1 MNKEEIINKKY
12 LTDSGL
18 AIDLMEG
25 KLDIDNPLIKNA
37 ITQIGAYNEI
47 YNESSLS
54 RVIVRYNFTD
64 NTIIG
69 SKLLYDTIDAIYV
82 NGEMFDIK
90 NLVVESD
97 NVSLPVGYT
106 GEHVVEFDLGSAIF
120 RESAMLGS
128 ANYTIVEVPDKNN
141 PVARANGYEF
151 VDLGLPSGTLWATKN
166 IGANTPTE
174 PGLYFPWASTT
185 GYKNATEHKF
195 DFNEGNTP
203 YIDNAE
209 IYKYQAQGDTN
220 TGVHDDKLELDIED
234 DVAAFNMGGAW
245 RMPSKAQFEEL
256 SNNTDKSWTTIDGVN
271 GYKLTSKKNNDLF
284 IFIPA
289 AGYYTGSL
297 LSTAGS
303 YGYVWSRSL
312 RPDNSRKAYNS
323 EFSSGF
329 FSPSSNYTRYCG
341 FNIRGVL

>member
-18 AIDLMEG
+18 AIDLMED
-25 KLDIDNPLIKNA
+25 KLDIDNPLIRNA
-37 ITQIGAYNEI
+37 VTQIGAYNEV
-47 YNESSLS
+47 YP

-64 NTIIG
+64 NTMLG
-69 SKLLYDTIDAIYV
+69 SKLLYDAIDALYV
-82 NGEMFDIK
+82 DGEEFDIK
-90 NLVVESD
+90 NLVVES
-97 NVSLPVGYT
+97 NKVSLPTGYT

-141 PVARANGYEF
+141 PITHANGYEF

-203 YIDNAE
+203 YIDSAK
-209 IYKYQAQGDTN
+209 IYKYQAKDDTN
-220 TGVHDDKLELDIED
+220 TGVHDNKLELDIED
-234 DVAAFNMGGAW
+234 DAAAFNMGGGW
-245 RMPSKAQFEEL
+245 RIPSTDQFAEL
-256 SNNTDKSWTTIDGVN
+256 SKNTDKSWTSIDGVN
-271 GYKLTSKKNNDLF
+271 GYKLTSKKNSDLF

-289 AGYYTGSL
+289 AGFCYESSL
-297 LSTAGS
+297 TSVGLDGV
-303 YGYVWSRSL
+303 VWSRSL
-312 RPDNSRKAYNS
+312 RLDDSRQAHELYFNS
-323 EFSSGF
+323 EHFN
-329 FSPSSNYTRYCG
+329 PSNYIGRYYG
-341 FNIRGVL
+341 FSVRGVL

>member
-18 AIDLMEG
+18 AIDLMED
-25 KLDIDNPLIKNA
+25 KLDIDNPIIRNA
-37 ITQIGAYNEI
+37 ITQIGAYNEV
-47 YNESSLS
+47 YP

-64 NTIIG
+64 NTMLG
-69 SKLLYDTIDAIYV
+69 QKLLYDAIDALYV
-82 NGEMFDIK
+82 DGEGFDIK
-90 NLVVESD
+90 NLVVES
-97 NVSLPVGYT
+97 NKVSLPAGYT

-128 ANYTIVEVPDKNN
+128 AKYTIVKVPDKNN

-195 DFNEGNTP
+195 DFSEGNTP
-203 YIDNAE
+203 YIDNTK
-209 IYKYQAQGDTN
+209 IYKYQAKGDTN
-220 TGVHDDKLELDIED
+220 AGVHDNKLELGIED
-234 DVAAFNMGGAW
+234 DAAAFNMGGDW

-256 SNNTDKSWTTIDGVN
+256 NNNTDKSWTTIDGVN
-271 GYKLTSKKNNDLF
+271 GYKLTSKKNSDLF

-289 AGYYTGSL
+289 AGYCNESSLNLVGS
-297 LSTAGS
+297 S
-303 YGYVWSRSL
+303 GYVWSRSL
-312 RPDNSRKAYNS
+312 RIGVSRHAHGLGFGSGSFIPPNYDYRCYG
-323 EFSSGF
+323 FSV
-329 FSPSSNYTRYCG
+329 
-341 FNIRGVL
+341 RGVL

>member
-1 MNKEEIINKKY
+1 MDKHEIINKKY

-18 AIDLMEG
+18 AIDFMED
-25 KLDIDNPLIKNA
+25 KLDIDNSIIRNA
-37 ITQIGAYNEI
+37 VTQIGAYDEI
-47 YNESSLS
+47 YNEPSRS

-64 NTIIG
+64 NTMLG
-69 SKLLYDTIDAIYV
+69 QKMLYDAIDAIYV
-82 NGEMFDIK
+82 DGEEFDIK

-120 RESAMLGS
+120 RENAMLGS

-141 PVARANGYEF
+141 PITHANGYEF

-185 GYKNATEHKF
+185 GYKNATEHRF

-203 YIDNAE
+203 YIDNTK
-209 IYKYQAQGDTN
+209 IYKYQAKDDTN
-220 TGVHDDKLELDIED
+220 AGVHDDKLELDIED
-234 DVAAFNMGGAW
+234 DAAAFNMGGAW
-245 RMPSKAQFEEL
+245 RIPSKDQFDEL
-256 SNNTDKSWTTIDGVN
+256 DVNTNRSWTTIDGVN
-271 GYKLTSKKNNDLF
+271 GYKFTSEKNSEF

-289 AGYYTGSL
+289 AGYCDGF
-297 LSTAGS
+297 LSV
-303 YGYVWSRSL
+303 VWVRMVSFGPAVCS
-312 RPDNSRKAYNS
+312 
-323 EFSSGF
+323 
-329 FSPSSNYTRYCG
+329 
-341 FNIRGVL
+341 

>member
-18 AIDLMEG
+18 AIDLMED
-25 KLDIDNPLIKNA
+25 KLDIDNPLIRNA

-47 YNESSLS
+47 YP

-64 NTIIG
+64 NTMLG
-69 SKLLYDTIDAIYV
+69 SKLLYDAIDALYV
-82 NGEMFDIK
+82 DGEEFDIK
-90 NLVVESD
+90 NLVVES
-97 NVSLPVGYT
+97 NKVSLPAGYT

-128 ANYTIVEVPDKNN
+128 ANYTIVKVPDKNN

-166 IGANTPTE
+166 IGANSPTE
-174 PGLYFPWASTT
+174 YGLYFPWASTT

-203 YIDNAE
+203 YIDNAK
-209 IYKYQAQGDTN
+209 IYKYQAKDDTN

-234 DVAAFNMGGAW
+234 DAAAFNMGGAW
-245 RMPSKAQFEEL
+245 RMPSKDQFNEL
-256 SNNTDKSWTTIDGVN
+256 RNNTDKSWTSIDGVN
-271 GYKLTSKKNNDLF
+271 GYKLTSKKNSDLF
-284 IFIPA
+284 IFIPV
-289 AGYYTGSL
+289 AGYCYGS
-297 LSTAGS
+297 SFDGAGS
-303 YGYVWSRSL
+303 DGFVWSRSL
-312 RPDNSRKAYNS
+312 FPGDSRYAYDLYFNS
-323 EFSSGF
+323 EGFGYSDSNDRYFGFSV
-329 FSPSSNYTRYCG
+329 
-341 FNIRGVL
+341 RGVL

>member
-25 KLDIDNPLIKNA
+25 KLDIDNPIIRNA
-37 ITQIGAYNEI
+37 VTQIGAYNEV
-47 YNESSLS
+47 YP

-64 NTIIG
+64 NTMLG
-69 SKLLYDTIDAIYV
+69 QKMLYDAIDAIYV
-82 NGEMFDIK
+82 DGEEFDIK
-90 NLVVESD
+90 NLVVES
-97 NVSLPVGYT
+97 NKVSLPAGYT

-120 RESAMLGS
+120 RESVMFGS

-141 PVARANGYEF
+141 PITHANGYEF

-195 DFNEGNTP
+195 DFSEGNTP
-203 YIDNAE
+203 YIDDTK
-209 IYKYQAQGDTN
+209 IYKYQAKGDTN
-220 TGVHDDKLELDIED
+220 AGVHDNKLELGIED
-234 DVAAFNMGGAW
+234 DAAAFNMGGDW
-245 RMPSKAQFEEL
+245 RIPSKAQFEEL

-271 GYKLTSKKNNDLF
+271 GYKLTSKKNSDLF

-289 AGYYTGSL
+289 AGYCYGSS
-297 LSTAGS
+297 LSNVGS
-303 YGYVWSRSL
+303 GGYVWSRSL
-312 RPDNSRKAYNS
+312 RLDDSRYAHYLN
-323 EFSSGF
+323 FYSGL
-329 FSPSSNYTRYCG
+329 FSPSSYSDRYYG
-341 FNIRGVL
+341 FSVRGVL

>member
-25 KLDIDNPLIKNA
+25 KLDIDNPLIRNA
-37 ITQIGAYNEI
+37 ITQIGAYDEI
-47 YNESSLS
+47 YNQSPP

-64 NTIIG
+64 NTMLG
-69 SKLLYDTIDAIYV
+69 QKLLYDAIDALYV
-82 NGEMFDIK
+82 DGEEFDIK
-90 NLVVESD
+90 NLVVES
-97 NVSLPVGYT
+97 NIVSLPTGYT

-120 RESAMLGS
+120 RESAMFGT

-141 PVARANGYEF
+141 PVAHANGYEF

-166 IGANTPTE
+166 VGANTPTE

-185 GYKNATEHKF
+185 GYKNAAEHKF
-195 DFNEGNTP
+195 DFSEGNTP
-203 YIDNAE
+203 YVDNAE
-209 IYKYQAQGDTN
+209 IYKYQAKDDTN

-234 DVAAFNMGGAW
+234 DAAAFNMGGAW
-245 RMPSKAQFEEL
+245 RMPSKDQFEEL
-256 SNNTDKSWTTIDGVN
+256 SNNTDKSWATIDGIN
-271 GYKLTSKKNNDLF
+271 GYKFTSKKNSELF

-289 AGYYTGSL
+289 AGYYTGSSL
-297 LSTAGS
+297 DSAHS
-303 YGYVWSRSL
+303 YGYAWSRSL
-312 RPDNSRKAYNS
+312 RLDYSRKAYNS
-323 EFSSGF
+323 NFSSRY

-341 FNIRGVL
+341 MNVRGVL